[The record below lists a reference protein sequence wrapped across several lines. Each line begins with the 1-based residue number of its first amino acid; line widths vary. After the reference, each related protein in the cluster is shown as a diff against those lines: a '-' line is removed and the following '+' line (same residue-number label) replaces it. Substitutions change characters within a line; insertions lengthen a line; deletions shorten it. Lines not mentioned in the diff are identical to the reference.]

1 MPSLLT
7 CQKPTWSLIIKIM
20 TSVYMTS
27 YVMNMTMTLVWYDTW
42 QLVSAACWTTD
53 DWSVWVFIS
62 STGTGVCPPVSG
74 HTSTSTQTS
83 YCKTHICTLTPLR
96 GSSLQ
101 TLNIYTDIW
110 YTDSGWW
117 TQSTSWWTFLWFLWF
132 WSRGW
137 AMLTFKSHAIV
148 YEWIK
153 HILYSA
159 YNCANAC
166 QEAAPS
172 VGSIIMVQMG
182 GCCLFRGAL
191 RKVWTLSIAES
202 GVKHGWQFW
211 NIDNRQVC
219 FLIR

>member
-1 MPSLLT
+1 
-7 CQKPTWSLIIKIM
+7 
-20 TSVYMTS
+20 MTS

-83 YCKTHICTLTPLR
+83 YCKTHICTLTLR
-96 GSSLQ
+96 EAAAFKHSTYTLTYDTQIVGGGHNQHHDGLSYGFFDPGS
-101 TLNIYTDIW
+101 W
-110 YTDSGWW
+110 
-117 TQSTSWWTFLWFLWF
+117 
-132 WSRGW
+132 GW

-159 YNCANAC
+159 YNCANAARRLLHLW
-166 QEAAPS
+166 EALLWFRWVDAACS
-172 VGSIIMVQMG
+172 GEHWGRCEHWALQSLVSNMG
-182 GCCLFRGAL
+182 
-191 RKVWTLSIAES
+191 
-202 GVKHGWQFW
+202 
-211 NIDNRQVC
+211 DN
-219 FLIR
+219 FGI

>member
-1 MPSLLT
+1 MTVGVGSLLDHRWLK
-7 CQKPTWSLIIKIM
+7 CL
-20 TSVYMTS
+20 SVHLQYWHWCLSSSIRPHQHQHTNQLLQNTHL
-27 YVMNMTMTLVWYDTW
+27 YTDT
-42 QLVSAACWTTD
+42 A
-53 DWSVWVFIS
+53 
-62 STGTGVCPPVSG
+62 
-74 HTSTSTQTS
+74 
-83 YCKTHICTLTPLR
+83 R

-159 YNCANAC
+159 YNCANAW

-202 GVKHGWQFW
+202 GVKHGWQFG
-211 NIDNRQVC
+211 NIENRQVC
-219 FLIR
+219 FHIR

>member
-1 MPSLLT
+1 MTVGVGSLLDHRWLK
-7 CQKPTWSLIIKIM
+7 CL
-20 TSVYMTS
+20 SVHLQYWHWCLSSSIRPHQHQHTNQLLQNTHL
-27 YVMNMTMTLVWYDTW
+27 YTDT
-42 QLVSAACWTTD
+42 A
-53 DWSVWVFIS
+53 
-62 STGTGVCPPVSG
+62 
-74 HTSTSTQTS
+74 
-83 YCKTHICTLTPLR
+83 R

-159 YNCANAC
+159 YNCANAARRLLHLW
-166 QEAAPS
+166 EALLWFRWVDAACS
-172 VGSIIMVQMG
+172 GEHWGRCEHWALQSLVSNMG
-182 GCCLFRGAL
+182 DNFG
-191 RKVWTLSIAES
+191 
-202 GVKHGWQFW
+202 
-211 NIDNRQVC
+211 IDNC
-219 FLIR
+219 IASI